1 MFFSVHVFRCLK
13 VLEKSSP
20 LEIEDEESVDP
31 VPPTGSRGL
40 VASHDAFAE
49 NLLQNFVI
57 KNRHV
62 ITIVLL
68 VFFRNGL
75 MMTFSPEMNA

>member
-1 MFFSVHVFRCLK
+1 MHVFRCLK
-13 VLEKSSP
+13 VLDKSSP

-40 VASHDAFAE
+40 VASPHDAFAE
-49 NLLQNFVI
+49 NLLQDFVI

-62 ITIVLL
+62 ITIVLC
-68 VFFRNGL
+68 VFSGMDL
-75 MMTFSPEMNA
+75 

>member
-1 MFFSVHVFRCLK
+1 
-13 VLEKSSP
+13 

-49 NLLQNFVI
+49 NVAAGFC
-57 KNRHV
+57 H
-62 ITIVLL
+62 
-68 VFFRNGL
+68 
-75 MMTFSPEMNA
+75 